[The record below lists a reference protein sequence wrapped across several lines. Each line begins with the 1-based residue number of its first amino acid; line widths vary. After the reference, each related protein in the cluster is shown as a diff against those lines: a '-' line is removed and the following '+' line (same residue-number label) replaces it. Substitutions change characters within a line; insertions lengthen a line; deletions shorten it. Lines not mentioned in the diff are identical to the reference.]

1 MAQSVAHKHES
12 TRRAT
17 YQDVLDAPAHRVAE
31 IIDGTLYTHPRPAA
45 PHARASSSL
54 GVKIGGPFDYD
65 AGGPGGWWII
75 DEPELHLGEEIVV
88 PDLAGWRRERMP
100 DYPDTAY
107 FTLAPD
113 WVCEVLSESTR
124 KVDLHEKR
132 PIYAREGVSYLWLV
146 DPIDRTLEALELRDG
161 QWLLIASAKDDEPVS
176 IPRSMRSPSAWA
188 ISGPEGVRT
197 VARLT
202 GVVRPRESQSR
213 ALWDASHPRLRAKP
227 GRSVEFP
234 RARGPVRHYPHTG
247 SFPDRPRSRRG
258 PDHQRNGREWRRG
271 DPTPSQYFQGSGS
284 FWRTPKWKPHRDSHS
299 APTLD
304 NCRPIR
310 CMTLI
315 SAIHGLY
322 LHALID
328 QRPPRPCAEGDG
340 LRS

>member
-1 MAQSVAHKHES
+1 MAQSAAHKHES

-176 IPRSMRSPSAWA
+176 IRPFDAITFSLGDLWA
-188 ISGPEGVRT
+188 GGT
-197 VARLT
+197 
-202 GVVRPRESQSR
+202 
-213 ALWDASHPRLRAKP
+213 
-227 GRSVEFP
+227 SV
-234 RARGPVRHYPHTG
+234 
-247 SFPDRPRSRRG
+247 
-258 PDHQRNGREWRRG
+258 
-271 DPTPSQYFQGSGS
+271 
-284 FWRTPKWKPHRDSHS
+284 
-299 APTLD
+299 
-304 NCRPIR
+304 
-310 CMTLI
+310 
-315 SAIHGLY
+315 
-322 LHALID
+322 
-328 QRPPRPCAEGDG
+328 QRPA
-340 LRS
+340 